1 MAYTTQTVLQVI
13 TSAYRQLTMLDEI
26 NPPTPEQTQVALEVL
41 NDMMM
46 NFEMD
51 GIHFGWYPQTSAAAI
66 APLQDTDVR
75 NVKVMLAKELATH
88 WGIEIQPTLGERI
101 KEAEEQNSKRS
112 VRYVETDLTG
122 LPFSQ
127 GGLFGP
133 GRV

>member
-1 MAYTTQTVLQVI
+1 VAYTTQTVLNLL
-13 TSAYRQLTMLDEI
+13 TSAFRQLTMIDEVGA
-26 NPPTPEQTQVALEVL
+26 PSAEQTAVGLEVL
-41 NDMMM
+41 NDMMLNM
-46 NFEMD
+46 EMD
-51 GIHFGWYPQTSAAAI
+51 GLHFGWYPQSSATNI

-75 NVKVMLAKELATH
+75 NIKVMLAKELATH
-88 WGIEIQPTLGERI
+88 YGIEIQPTLAKKIDEVD
-101 KEAEEQNSKRS
+101 EQNSKRS